1 MLARLGLG
9 GHLAIGFALVAAMV
23 GAAVCLVAS
32 RSVTEDIHRHTL
44 DSISHQAAAID
55 HGINLAISQRL
66 ERIRLSADSLGRSGL
81 DLTGSDA
88 AAWTDAL
95 QAAFSDVNW
104 VALLG
109 PDGLVAATS
118 GDGPELGRRFT
129 GLPQSESVKNPPNQ
143 FLVLADPGSNGRF
156 LLTYPLRDGR
166 GKVIGKLLADI
177 GDAWMGKAI
186 GSVLASHDLMEGQQA
201 LVTDPSGRLLGRSSS
216 RGLQAGGGLFPPG
229 DAPFAGK
236 RDWPDGMSALSVVL
250 PYHGANEAP
259 PLLWQVVL
267 REDLE
272 VAEAPAAAMRTRL
285 YGLGVLLSLGG
296 ALLGIAAAQRL
307 SLPLKRLAEAA
318 EQISEGQLVVG
329 IPRLDH
335 FRELEQLSSALR
347 DMVGGLRSKEARLS
361 MLNETLAQH
370 IRDRDHD
377 FKTAHAG
384 LLANEA
390 KLRAV
395 IESAIDGV
403 MILDEQGVV
412 ETFNRSCENIFGW
425 SGREIIGRSIR
436 AVMPQEWQQLHQKMF
451 SGQAEIDDAKIAGHA
466 RVVRG
471 VRRNGD
477 QFPLEVSVARAE
489 VEGRM
494 IYVAM
499 VRDITERVVAEERL
513 FAMATQDSLTGV
525 RNRRYFLEGLE
536 NEVARCRRHGRS
548 LSLLILDADYF
559 KAVNDTFG
567 HEAGDIVL
575 KRLADTC
582 RTNLREVDLVG
593 RMGGEE
599 FAIVMPDTDPETA
612 HMAAERL
619 RMLVAE
625 QRIEY
630 DGQSLQVTMSVGMSS
645 LSGRALEAPMELVVE
660 TLMRRADKAL
670 YRAKKEGRNRV
681 VVDLGEV
688 ESDSLL
694 ENG

>member
-1 MLARLGLG
+1 
-9 GHLAIGFALVAAMV
+9 LAIGFAFVAAMV
-23 GAAVCLVAS
+23 GAAICLAAS
-32 RSVTEDIHRHTL
+32 QSVTEDIHSHTL
-44 DSISHQAAAID
+44 DSISHLASDID
-55 HGINLAISQRL
+55 HGINLAIGQRL

-95 QAAFSDVNW
+95 QAAFSDINW

-109 PDGLVAATS
+109 RDGVVVATS
-118 GDGPELGRRFT
+118 GDGPELGRHFT
-129 GLPQSESVKNPPNQ
+129 GLPQLDDPQSPSNQ
-143 FLVLADPGSNGRF
+143 LLVLAEPGASGRF
-156 LLTYPLRDGR
+156 LLSYPLRDSHGR
-166 GKVIGKLLADI
+166 VIGKLLANI
-177 GDAWMGKAI
+177 GDAWLGKAI
-186 GSVLASHDLMEGQQA
+186 ESVLASHNLMDGQQA
-201 LVTDPSGRLLGRSSS
+201 LITDPTGRLLGRSSS

-229 DAPFAGK
+229 DAPFAGR
-236 RDWPDGMSALSVVL
+236 RDWPDGMTSLSVVL
-250 PYHGANEAP
+250 PYHNVNEAP

-267 REDLE
+267 REDLT
-272 VAEAPAAAMRTRL
+272 VAEAPAVAMRHRL

-318 EQISEGQLVVG
+318 TQISEGQLVVG
-329 IPRLDH
+329 IPRLEH

-347 DMVGGLRSKEARLS
+347 DMVGSLRSKEARLS
-361 MLNETLAQH
+361 MLNDTLAQH

-403 MILDEQGVV
+403 MILNDHGVV
-412 ETFNRSCENIFGW
+412 EIFNRSCENIFGW
-425 SGREIIGRSIR
+425 SGHEVIGRSLMM
-436 AVMPQEWQQLHQKMF
+436 VMPQEWQKLHQMIF
-451 SGQAEIDDAKIAGHA
+451 SGQVEVDAAKIAGHA

-471 VRRNGD
+471 VRRNGS
-477 QFPLEVSVARAE
+477 QFPLEISVARAE

-499 VRDITERVVAEERL
+499 VRDITERVVAEEKL

-575 KRLADTC
+575 KRLAETC

-630 DGQSLQVTMSVGMSS
+630 DGQSLQVTMSVGMAS
-645 LSGRALEAPMELVVE
+645 LSGRALEAPMEQVVE

-681 VVDLGEV
+681 IWGIDSM
-688 ESDSLL
+688 ESDSLQ

>member
-1 MLARLGLG
+1 
-9 GHLAIGFALVAAMV
+9 
-23 GAAVCLVAS
+23 
-32 RSVTEDIHRHTL
+32 
-44 DSISHQAAAID
+44 
-55 HGINLAISQRL
+55 
-66 ERIRLSADSLGRSGL
+66 
-81 DLTGSDA
+81 
-88 AAWTDAL
+88 
-95 QAAFSDVNW
+95 
-104 VALLG
+104 
-109 PDGLVAATS
+109 
-118 GDGPELGRRFT
+118 
-129 GLPQSESVKNPPNQ
+129 
-143 FLVLADPGSNGRF
+143 
-156 LLTYPLRDGR
+156 
-166 GKVIGKLLADI
+166 
-177 GDAWMGKAI
+177 
-186 GSVLASHDLMEGQQA
+186 
-201 LVTDPSGRLLGRSSS
+201 
-216 RGLQAGGGLFPPG
+216 
-229 DAPFAGK
+229 
-236 RDWPDGMSALSVVL
+236 
-250 PYHGANEAP
+250 
-259 PLLWQVVL
+259 LLWQVVL
-267 REDLE
+267 REDLT
-272 VAEAPAAAMRTRL
+272 VAEAPAVAMRHRL

-318 EQISEGQLVVG
+318 TQISEGQLVVG
-329 IPRLDH
+329 IPRLEH

-347 DMVGGLRSKEARLS
+347 DMVGSLRSKEARLS
-361 MLNETLAQH
+361 MLNDTLAQH

-403 MILDEQGVV
+403 MILNDHGVV
-412 ETFNRSCENIFGW
+412 EIFNRSCENIFGW
-425 SGREIIGRSIR
+425 SGHEVIGRSLMM
-436 AVMPQEWQQLHQKMF
+436 VMPQEWQKLHQMIF
-451 SGQAEIDDAKIAGHA
+451 SGQVEVDAAKIAGHA

-471 VRRNGD
+471 VRRNGS
-477 QFPLEVSVARAE
+477 QFPLEISVARAE

-499 VRDITERVVAEERL
+499 VRDITERVVAEEKL

-575 KRLADTC
+575 KRLAETC

-630 DGQSLQVTMSVGMSS
+630 DGQSLQVTMSVGMAS
-645 LSGRALEAPMELVVE
+645 LSGRALEAPMEQVVE

-681 VVDLGEV
+681 IWGIDSM
-688 ESDSLL
+688 ESDSLQ